1 MQPQFLQ
8 FVFFTSF
15 QLEFA
20 QSRCFP
26 EKKNWASNVNFV
38 HTYAL
43 GSWVAHVPQVVVVV
57 VAAVEV
63 AVVEVAD
70 VESEGL
76 VLRLSQCAYGP
87 PWWLS
92 DRRPCADS
100 VPLHR
105 QALLQSNQRE

>member
-1 MQPQFLQ
+1 M
-8 FVFFTSF
+8 F
-15 QLEFA
+15 Q
-20 QSRCFP
+20 
-26 EKKNWASNVNFV
+26 KKPFGFEILIFIN
-38 HTYAL
+38 TYAL
-43 GSWVAHVPQVVVVV
+43 GSWVAHVPQVAVV
-57 VAAVEV
+57 VAAVAAAAVEV
-63 AVVEVAD
+63 VVVEVAD